1 MELFP
6 TAKFKFN
13 IKEALKSGFYVSGT
27 TGCGKSD
34 IAMRCVDKLRKKGVI
49 CIIFDPSQD
58 WVARYPA
65 DQFVKPNTLSGKPF
79 LAEVR
84 LVGTTV
90 VDISTLTLT
99 QTKTLVEN
107 FCENIFLQQAMRM
120 PEKRNFYFVI
130 FEEAQTE
137 FPQGILSAKR
147 MQNAVRLLTQG
158 RNFKIRMGVIT
169 QFAAMLDKN
178 ALRFQ
183 NQRYYGRTV
192 EPNDVD
198 FISAMIGDEQ
208 AESLRYFKS
217 GEFLY
222 SCPVLGVAEKIKI
235 RPYKAKVNKF
245 AETKTNI

>member
-1 MELFP
+1 M
-6 TAKFKFN
+6 
-13 IKEALKSGFYVSGT
+13 SGT

-34 IAMRCVDKLRKKGVI
+34 IAMRCVDKLRKQGVI

-58 WVARYPA
+58 WLARYPA

-120 PEKRNFYFVI
+120 PEKRNFYFVV

-137 FPQGILSAKR
+137 FPQGILRAKR
-147 MQNAVRLLTQG
+147 MQNVVRLLTQG
-158 RNFKIRMGVIT
+158 RNFKIRIGMVT
-169 QFAAMLDKN
+169 QFAAMLDKDCLKF
-178 ALRFQ
+178 AK
-183 NQRYYGRTV
+183 QRWFGWTD
-192 EPNDVD
+192 EKNDV
-198 FISAMIGDEQ
+198 SYVSEWIGDEQ
-208 AESLRYFKS
+208 AETLKYFDS
-217 GEFLY
+217 GDFLY
-222 SCPVLGVAEKIKI
+222 YFPSHNILEKIHI
-235 RPYKAKVNKF
+235 HPYKQKVK
-245 AETKTNI
+245 KLG

>member
-13 IKEALKSGFYVSGT
+13 IAEALKSGFYVSGT

-34 IAMRCVDKLRKKGVI
+34 IAMRCVDKLRKQGVI
-49 CIIFDPSQD
+49 CIVFDPSQD
-58 WVARYPA
+58 WLARYPA

-120 PEKRNFYFVI
+120 PEKRNFYFIV

-137 FPQGILSAKR
+137 FPQGILRAKR
-147 MQNAVRLLTQG
+147 MQNVVRLLTQG
-158 RNFKIRMGVIT
+158 RNFKIRIGMVT
-169 QFAAMLDKN
+169 QFAAMLDKD
-178 ALRFQ
+178 AMKFQ
-183 NQRYYGRTV
+183 KQRWFGWTD
-192 EPNDVD
+192 EKNDSEY
-198 FISAMIGDEQ
+198 ISAFIGDEQ
-208 AESLRYFKS
+208 AETLKYFDS
-217 GEFLY
+217 GDFLY
-222 SCPVLGVAEKIKI
+222 YFPSRNILEKIHI
-235 RPYKAKVNKF
+235 HPYKAKVK
-245 AETKTNI
+245 KLDIH